1 MKRSFK
7 FLSTLALVLFI
18 VTACQ
23 EQSEN
28 PNQLTATDVSLA
40 ENEAIAESTFED
52 IDDIAYESLL
62 LFESGGRIADSEDSP
77 IHCATKTHDKENKII
92 TIDYGDGCT
101 GRHGR
106 ERSGKIIINYT
117 DRKFVPGAVHTLTFE
132 DFYVDGKMVEGTRTR
147 TNISASEDD
156 YLRFRIELADGKITW
171 EDGTFATR
179 VATWETTRIR
189 TPNPIN
195 DERIRTGEASGLNK
209 EGLSYTVTI
218 TKAIVWKRACLPTKR
233 IMIPVEGTKV
243 KEFEDGTS
251 ITMDY
256 GDGTCDN
263 LVIITKDGVSE
274 TVELKGNRRI
284 G

>member
-1 MKRSFK
+1 MKRSIK
-7 FLSTLALVLFI
+7 FLSALALVLFI

-23 EQSEN
+23 EESEN
-28 PNQLTATDVSLA
+28 PNQLSDVDIAQA

-62 LFESGGRIADSEDSP
+62 LFESGGRIADGEDSP
-77 IHCATKTHDKENKII
+77 IYCATKTHDKENKTIV
-92 TIDYGDGCT
+92 IDYGDGCV

-106 ERSGKIIINYT
+106 ERSGKIVITYT
-117 DRKFVPGAVHTLTFE
+117 DRKFVPGAVHTMTFE
-132 DFYVDGKMVEGTRTR
+132 DFYVDGKKVEGTRTR
-147 TNISASEDD
+147 TNISASEED
-156 YLRFRIELADGKITW
+156 YLRFRIELTEGKITW

-179 VATWETTRIR
+179 EATWETTRIR

-195 DERIRTGEASGLNK
+195 DERIRTGNASGVNR
-209 EGLSYTVTI
+209 EGIGYTVTI
-218 TKAIVWKRACLPTKR
+218 TKAIVWKRACLPVKR

-243 KEFEDGTS
+243 KTFDDGST

-263 LVIITKDGVSE
+263 LVTITKDGVSE
-274 TVELKGNRRI
+274 TKELTGHRRN